1 MAPRGHTFLVI
12 ISLFHIAF
20 TAGRRTLVRR
30 PQTVDKIE
38 LYLGFVYFLFFQV
51 RALSDTLSL
60 RGTPRSGP
68 SSQAFCKD
76 FPPHSNAIASELRG
90 QVFCISLLLAL
101 SSVIAYGLT
110 VAKCRRPP
118 KVTARSAPET
128 FASDLES
135 LKLMSLDSFFMF
147 MQAKVRATFIVIF
160 SFPI

>member
-1 MAPRGHTFLVI
+1 M
-12 ISLFHIAF
+12 
-20 TAGRRTLVRR
+20 
-30 PQTVDKIE
+30 
-38 LYLGFVYFLFFQV
+38 

-68 SSQAFCKD
+68 SSQAFCKG
-76 FPPHSNAIASELRG
+76 FPLHSDAVASELRG

-101 SSVIAYGLT
+101 SSGFAY
-110 VAKCRRPP
+110 VSPIAKCRRPP

-128 FASDLES
+128 FASDLDS
-135 LKLMSLDSFFMF
+135 LKLISLDNFFMF